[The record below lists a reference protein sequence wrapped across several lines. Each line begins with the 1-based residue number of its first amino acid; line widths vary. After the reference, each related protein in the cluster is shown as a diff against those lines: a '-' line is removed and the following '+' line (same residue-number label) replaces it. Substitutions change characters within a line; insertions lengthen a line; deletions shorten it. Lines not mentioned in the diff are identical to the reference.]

1 MVQSAIAQLPAL
13 KIGSRGPAVA
23 LLQRL
28 LVLYGYPSIVGA
40 VDGQF
45 GTKTQAA
52 VLQFQ
57 RDQNVA
63 IKDGTVGSATWD
75 KLTYPAG
82 TSRP

>member
-1 MVQSAIAQLPAL
+1 MVQSVTAQLPTL
-13 KIGSRGPAVA
+13 QNGSRGPAVA

-45 GTKTQAA
+45 GAKTQAA
-52 VLQFQ
+52 VVQFQ
-57 RDQNVA
+57 KDQNVA
-63 IKDGTVGSATWD
+63 VKDGIVGSATWD

-82 TSRP
+82 TQRP